1 MGADRALGVGAEMA
15 PGVGAE
21 SSLLLYEG
29 GMKSGEL
36 ALYEAPGVRA
46 EDEELLLEGFAEV
59 ELESMKESRLGRPGV
74 LEPASQ
80 VLRSVSEA

>member
-1 MGADRALGVGAEMA
+1 M
-15 PGVGAE
+15 
-21 SSLLLYEG
+21 
-29 GMKSGEL
+29 
-36 ALYEAPGVRA
+36 RA
-46 EDEELLLEGFAEV
+46 EYEELLLEGFAEV